1 MTVDLM
7 DANASLGFVA
17 SQLNT
22 ILPGVYATRYP
33 EIRYQSLGI
42 SINTSANE
50 WTKGIIQY
58 TSDEAGRARWIADRT
73 TEIPVVGV
81 SQGQAPLAPI
91 FMAGIGYDYGLEEVN
106 QARILG
112 QNLTNTKA
120 LAARRAYE
128 RFVDKIV
135 FEGDTVKGFSG
146 LFNNPNVAVTSAPN
160 GSWAT
165 AAEDD
170 ILADI
175 NALISGVFVATNEI
189 AMANTLLLPSTSV
202 QLLGSKRLG
211 DTTETIMDFLRRSN
225 VFTSETGQALTIRGM
240 RGLDT
245 AGAGGTPRAIAFRND
260 SDVME
265 MHIPM
270 PHRFLPVERKGL
282 LFQVPGIFRL
292 GGLEI
297 RLPGE
302 VRYQD
307 GI

>member
-1 MTVDLM
+1 MAIDLM
-7 DANASLGFVA
+7 DANASLGFVQ

-22 ILPGVYATRYP
+22 ILPGVYQTRYP

-42 SINTSANE
+42 SVNTSANE
-50 WTKGIIQY
+50 WTKGVTIY
-58 TSDEAGRARWIADRT
+58 SMDDVGRARWISDRT
-73 TEIPVVGV
+73 TEIPVVGK
-81 SQGQAPLAPI
+81 SMDSSTSNI
-91 FMAGIGYDYGLEEVN
+91 YMAGIGYDYGLEEVN
-106 QARILG
+106 QARMLG
-112 QNLTNTKA
+112 QNLTSTKA
-120 LAARRAYE
+120 TSARRIYE

-135 FEGDTVKGFSG
+135 FQGDPTKGMSG
-146 LFNNPNVAVTSAPN
+146 LFNNAAVAVTSAPN
-160 GSWAT
+160 GGWAT

-175 NALISGVFVATNEI
+175 NALLTGVFVATGEV
-189 AMANTLLLPSTSV
+189 AMANTLLLPSTAV

-211 DTTETIMDFLRRSN
+211 DTGETILSFIQRAN
-225 VFTSETGQALTIRGM
+225 AYTTETGQPLVIRGM

-265 MHIPM
+265 IHIPM
-270 PHRFLPVERKGL
+270 VHRFLPVEVKGL
-282 LFQVPGIFRL
+282 LYQVPGIFRV